1 MRWSWRWS
9 LAAAIAGGSLG
20 ALAGDSSAQF
30 AEPPAEP
37 ILRIETEMHTAPIVR
52 VGVDGACKLMITGSD
67 DKTARLWDITEADP
81 DREEPRLLRV
91 LRVPIGPGNHGKVY
105 SVALSPDGRV
115 AAAGGYNQ
123 SGGDHWVYLFD
134 TTSGNLLGRLGRLP
148 NVIYHLA
155 YSPDGR
161 YLAATLGGGK
171 GMRVWQ
177 TSDWKQVASDENYGT
192 VDSYGATF
200 DKDNTLFTVA
210 DDGFVRRYGRRF
222 RLEAKAQVTA
232 GQRPFQIAVN
242 PGEDKLAVAFD
253 GTLAIEMFTKTALQQ
268 LGMVNTANMEGDM
281 TAVAW
286 SPDGKR
292 LFAGGKY
299 YSSGSRPVVI
309 WENAGTGPR
318 REILLGKSTVM
329 HILPCETRMVAG
341 SADPAIATYSE
352 VGIPILSRDSVIVD
366 QRGKREDKFLVSADG
381 TKLRFGLDYGAGI
394 PVVFNLADREIADA
408 PTAEPELAEAQTTTL
423 NVTDWYDRYDPKL
436 DGQPIVLQNAERART
451 VAITPDKSRFVLGTE
466 FRMIGYERNGKE
478 AWARSMPGVT
488 WGVNITGNG
497 KLVVAAIGDGTIRWY
512 RLSDGEELLTLFVQ
526 AKDRRWVAW
535 TPKGYYMA
543 SPGAEDLIGWHINR
557 GWAQAAD
564 FFPANRFRDQFNR
577 PDIVKLILSTLD
589 EDEAVNRANAE
600 AHRNQE
606 EENILK
612 ALPPVINI
620 LSPTD
625 GERFGRPELQVKYTV
640 RSPSGLPVKRI
651 RALVD
656 GRPIELA
663 ATGLEDVRGQD
674 KELTLTMPVPP
685 RDARVAL
692 IAETDSKASE
702 PAEIALKWGGS
713 AEPAA
718 PKPNLYAVLV
728 GVSEYEDKNIPD
740 LKWSAND
747 ATQLAKALEAQRG
760 HLYKDVT
767 VKLLTNEKATAAAII
782 DELDWISR
790 AASQGDRVIVFL
802 AGHGVTDERQDYYY
816 LASNATIDTS
826 TGLFVPRRST
836 AVKRSDIISSLRETQ
851 GHALFLF
858 DTCHAARATTGA
870 EVAMLRSAPDLVP
883 FINELRSAENGVLV
897 LSSSEG
903 REASQERDDWK
914 HGAFTK
920 ALLEALSGYADGNPQ
935 DRVITFSEMNRYVGE
950 RVKEL
955 TANRQHPVLH
965 AIQPSRDL
973 PIAVVSR

>member
-1 MRWSWRWS
+1 M
-9 LAAAIAGGSLG
+9 
-20 ALAGDSSAQF
+20 AQP

-52 VGVDGACKLMITGSD
+52 VGVDAACKLMITGSD
-67 DKTARLWDITEADP
+67 DKTARLWDIDDTDP
-81 DREEPRLLRV
+81 DREEPKLLRV
-91 LRVPIGPGNHGKVY
+91 LRVPIGGGNHGKVY
-105 SVALSPDGRV
+105 SVALSPDGRI

-123 SGGDHWVYLFD
+123 SGGDHWVYIFD
-134 TTSGNLLGRLGRLP
+134 TTSGKLLTRLGQLP
-148 NVIYHLA
+148 NVIYHVA

-177 TSDWKQVASDENYGT
+177 TSDWKQVASDESYGT
-192 VDSYGATF
+192 VDSYGVSF
-200 DKDNTLFTVA
+200 DKDNTMFTVA

-232 GQRPFQIAVN
+232 AGRPFQVAIN
-242 PGEDKLAVAFD
+242 SSEDKLAIAFD
-253 GTLAIEMFTKTALQQ
+253 GTLAIEMFTKSALQP
-268 LGMVNTANMEGDM
+268 LGLVNTTNMEGDM
-281 TAVAW
+281 TAVAF

-329 HILPCETRMVAG
+329 HILPCENRMVAG
-341 SADPAIATYSE
+341 SADPAIATYTAA
-352 VGIPILSRDSVIVD
+352 GMPRLTRDSVIVD
-366 QRGKREDKFLVSADG
+366 QRGKREDKFVVSADG
-381 TKLRFGLDYGAGI
+381 MKVRFGMDYGAGV
-394 PVVFNLADREIADA
+394 PVAFSLADREIVDA
-408 PTAEPELAEAQTTTL
+408 PTVEPGLTQAQIKTL
-423 NVTDWYDRYDPKL
+423 NITDWYDRYDPKL
-436 DGQPIVLQNAERART
+436 NGKPITLQNAERARAI
-451 VAITPDKSRFVLGTE
+451 AITPDKSRFVLGTE
-466 FRMIGYERNGKE
+466 FRMIGYEKDGKE

-488 WGVNITGNG
+488 WGVNVTGNG
-497 KLVVAAIGDGTIRWY
+497 KIVVAAIGDGTIRWY
-512 RLSDGEELLTLFVQ
+512 RMSDGEELLTLFVQ
-526 AKDRRWVAW
+526 SKDRRWVAW

-543 SPGAEDLIGWHINR
+543 STGAEDLIGWHINR
-557 GWAQAAD
+557 GWSQAAD

-577 PDIVKLILSTLD
+577 PDIVKLILTTLD
-589 EDEAVNRANAE
+589 ENEAVNRANAE

-606 EENILK
+606 EQNILR

-620 LSPTD
+620 LSPSN
-625 GERFGRPELQVKYTV
+625 GERFGRPEITVKYTV
-640 RSPSGLPVKRI
+640 RSPSGLAVKRV

-663 ATGLEDVRGQD
+663 AAGLEDVRGQD
-674 KELTLTMPVPP
+674 KELSITMPVPP

-692 IAETDSKASE
+692 IAETDGKASE
-702 PAEIALKWGGS
+702 PAEIELKWGGN
-713 AEPAA
+713 AEPAT

-728 GVSEYEDKNIPD
+728 GVSNYQDDNIPD
-740 LKWSAND
+740 LKWASND
-747 ATQLAKALEAQRG
+747 ATQLAKALEAQKG
-760 HLYKDVT
+760 QLYKDVT
-767 VKLLTNEKATAAAII
+767 IKLLTEEKATAAGIL

-802 AGHGVTDERQDYYY
+802 AGHGVTDERQDYYF
-816 LASNATIDTS
+816 LASNAQIDKS
-826 TGLFVPRRST
+826 TGMFVPRRST
-836 AVKRSDIISSLRETQ
+836 AVKRTDIISSLRETQ

-858 DTCHAARATTGA
+858 DTCHAARATSTV
-870 EVAMLRSAPDLVP
+870 VAMRSAPDLVP

-920 ALLEALSGYADGNPQ
+920 ALLEALGGYADGNPS
-935 DRVITFSEMNRYVGE
+935 DKVITFSEMNRYVGE

-973 PIAVVSR
+973 PIAVVNK